1 MGVGH
6 HSRCGKIA
14 ALRELSQD
22 ILHHGLYVRPP
33 GFYGDMGDLFIERS
47 TLSRQ
52 FFYAG
57 LGVCGLQQRPVFVV
71 TGALDDTGHRGAQ
84 IDDDTPLTQKCP
96 AFSIQDGTA
105 TGTIPSCVVRSAI
118 TSASR

>member
-1 MGVGH
+1 
-6 HSRCGKIA
+6 
-14 ALRELSQD
+14 
-22 ILHHGLYVRPP
+22 
-33 GFYGDMGDLFIERS
+33 MGDLFIERS

-71 TGALDDTGHRGAQ
+71 TGALDDAGHRGAQ

-105 TGTIPSCVVRSAI
+105 TGGKHNSLLRRKVGDHVRLAL
-118 TSASR
+118 TKAVLAFDLED